1 MNRTRLDKNSNQQSK
16 LFSTLCGSL
25 ALGLLATAINA
36 KIASAQSPNP
46 CPQLYYEEPF
56 NSDRAV
62 PAGCPPNAAT
72 QRLID
77 QGRIPPGDVAPTTES
92 SVAPTTPTA
101 PNTPPLPETVQN
113 TIAVVTPVSGAVDV
127 VLRNDTNTA
136 ITYQALES
144 TDQRTLAAGQE
155 IVLQDLPIP
164 TTINLIRPD
173 GGFIQVAP
181 LPAQEPGR
189 LAVSLAASGDLGEN
203 VRSLHIQ
210 EDGQVLAY

>member
-1 MNRTRLDKNSNQQSK
+1 MPEPTQNLIHRLNRLSA
-16 LFSTLCGSL
+16 FGGSL
-25 ALGLLATAINA
+25 ALGLSAVAA
-36 KIASAQSPNP
+36 PASVVFAQSPNP

-77 QGRIPPGDVAPTTES
+77 QGRIAPPQPVAPAAGNSTIDNS
-92 SVAPTTPTA
+92 ATPA
-101 PNTPPLPETVQN
+101 TPPLPETVQN
-113 TIAVVTPVSGAVDV
+113 AIAVVTPVSGRVTV
-127 VLRNDTNTA
+127 VLKNDTSTE

-144 TDQRTLAAGQE
+144 TDQRTLAAGE
-155 IVLQDLPIP
+155 ETVLQDLPAP

-173 GGFIQVAP
+173 GGFIRVTPQP
-181 LPAQEPGR
+181 GQEPGR
-189 LAVSLAASGDLGEN
+189 LAVSLSASGNLSEN
-203 VRSLHIQ
+203 VRSLRIQ